1 VRAPPSHEKLR
12 ADSEIKPA
20 PQEGAMKVTRLKT
33 PSTAARARRSK
44 QPKTAGS
51 KRVASQSGAIKT
63 EAAWTD
69 AQLSLGKAKIYY
81 EVSRPAS
88 GPVKGSVVMLHELH
102 TDHTD
107 SKDIRDALVKKGYAV
122 LTADAPFSG
131 NSYVKNARLHTS
143 GEPITL
149 ADDSRGYGAAMKAAN
164 LPGPVT
170 VYGLSRG
177 GGNALMTIVA
187 AGMQNKVDKVVLG
200 APYPHDILEA
210 DTNDLYEMGAAP
222 VRGLVNGLAELLPGL
237 GMLAQAGLGA
247 YEAVAKPLITGGVEQ
262 VVKPIARFGGERYF
276 DKYFRERFPAN
287 EVKARVEATNSRI
300 MPESSIDLDG
310 NAYEAADWIK
320 RLGKNTKL
328 VIAVG
333 ADDKYL
339 RKLPNIKDN
348 ERPLVDAARTHLG
361 AQNVEYLSNI
371 PGLGHDITRER
382 PDLVVKWLTTPIEA
396 QDA

>member
-1 VRAPPSHEKLR
+1 
-12 ADSEIKPA
+12 
-20 PQEGAMKVTRLKT
+20 
-33 PSTAARARRSK
+33 
-44 QPKTAGS
+44 
-51 KRVASQSGAIKT
+51 
-63 EAAWTD
+63 
-69 AQLSLGKAKIYY
+69 
-81 EVSRPAS
+81 
-88 GPVKGSVVMLHELH
+88 
-102 TDHTD
+102 
-107 SKDIRDALVKKGYAV
+107 V

-131 NSYVKNARLHTS
+131 NSFVKNAKLHAP

-149 ADDSRGYGAAMKAAN
+149 ADDSLGYGAAMKAAN

-177 GGNALMTIVA
+177 GGNVLMAIVA

-262 VVKPIARFGGERYF
+262 AVKPLARFGGERYF

-287 EVKARVEATNSRI
+287 EVQARVEATNSRI

-310 NAYEAADWIK
+310 NAYEAAHWIK
-320 RLGKNTKL
+320 RLSKNTKL
-328 VIAVG
+328 VVAVG

-348 ERPLVDAARTHLG
+348 ERPLVDAARKYLG

-382 PDLVVKWLTTPIEA
+382 PDLVMKWLTTPIEA